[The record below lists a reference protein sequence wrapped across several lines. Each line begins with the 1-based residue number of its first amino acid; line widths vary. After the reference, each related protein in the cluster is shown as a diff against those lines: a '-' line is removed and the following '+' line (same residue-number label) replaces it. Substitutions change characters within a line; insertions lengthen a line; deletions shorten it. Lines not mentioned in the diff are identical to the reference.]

1 MSHISKMV
9 LSIVKFGGPT
19 ATATANRA
27 SQRRIPSGL
36 GATTMA
42 TCARRPSLARIG
54 AGPGRR
60 GRPESGLWWTSG
72 GLEPCR
78 CSRPVRDAAPTIF
91 CNDRLAAD
99 AGPGRRRS
107 QLPQIRPDAL
117 DAGETETVVSV

>member
-9 LSIVKFGGPT
+9 LSIVKFGEPT

-60 GRPESGLWWTSG
+60 GRPESGLRW
-72 GLEPCR
+72 CR
-78 CSRPVRDAAPTIF
+78 VD
-91 CNDRLAAD
+91 
-99 AGPGRRRS
+99 
-107 QLPQIRPDAL
+107 
-117 DAGETETVVSV
+117 